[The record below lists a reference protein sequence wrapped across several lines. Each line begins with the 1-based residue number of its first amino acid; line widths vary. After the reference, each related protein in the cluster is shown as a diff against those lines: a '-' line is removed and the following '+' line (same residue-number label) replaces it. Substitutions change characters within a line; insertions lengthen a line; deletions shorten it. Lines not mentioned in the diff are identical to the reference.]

1 MNTKI
6 LLSLA
11 LAILIVSAGYSQ
23 IQPGKILLGGS
34 VSYNSSNSS
43 SPDDWHS
50 FYSYVQAG
58 KVFGDNN
65 VFGII
70 FTRSSNF
77 YQIQTSENKNRN
89 TGGGLFFRKYKEL
102 GKNFYAFAEA
112 DAIYQHGK
120 GEQNNF
126 INSSQSLVTSDAI
139 NLNFVPGISYGI
151 SRKFQMELVML
162 NLANLYYQKTKTTD
176 KSLPLSA
183 PPQKRETFG
192 AGINLNSNL
201 LSNFGIGFKFFL

>member
-11 LAILIVSAGYSQ
+11 LTVLIASASYSQ

-34 VSYNSSNSS
+34 VSYNSST
-43 SPDDWHS
+43 PDDTHS
-50 FYSYVQAG
+50 FYSYLQAG
-58 KVFGDNN
+58 KVFGSNN

-70 FTRSSNF
+70 LSRNSNVYQSGSSV
-77 YQIQTSENKNRN
+77 ENKSRN
-89 TGGGLFFRKYKEL
+89 TGGGVFFRKYKVL

-112 DAIYQHGK
+112 NAIYQHGK
-120 GEQNNF
+120 IDQFYFPVSGQPLAVN
-126 INSSQSLVTSDAI
+126 TDGI

-151 SRKFQMELVML
+151 TKKFQVELAVL
-162 NLANLYYQKTKTTD
+162 NLGNLSYQKIKTID
-176 KSLPLSA
+176 RSLPPST
-183 PPQKRETFG
+183 PSQKRESFG